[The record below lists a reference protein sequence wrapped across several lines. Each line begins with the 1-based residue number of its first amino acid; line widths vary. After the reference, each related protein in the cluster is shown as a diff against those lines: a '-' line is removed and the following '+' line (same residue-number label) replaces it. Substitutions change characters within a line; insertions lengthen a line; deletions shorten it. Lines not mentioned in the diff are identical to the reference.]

1 MKEMDI
7 ELRVERPEDYRET
20 ENLVREAFWNHY
32 SPGCSEHYLLHIM
45 RDCQE
50 FVPELNIVALHQDK
64 IVGNVVY
71 MKSRIEGDDGK
82 TYEVLSLGPIAV
94 LPEFQSSG
102 IGGRMLDYTKK
113 IARDMG
119 FRAVLL
125 CGDPDYY
132 SRHGFIPAE
141 KLGIRTADN
150 KYAAAL
156 QVCELYEGALSG
168 TGGRYYESSIYEVD
182 ETAVK
187 EFDKY
192 FPVKAIVT
200 GTSSQERFQ
209 ILCAMVK
216 DAD

>member
-1 MKEMDI
+1 
-7 ELRVERPEDYRET
+7 
-20 ENLVREAFWNHY
+20 
-32 SPGCSEHYLLHIM
+32 
-45 RDCQE
+45 
-50 FVPELNIVALHQDK
+50 
-64 IVGNVVY
+64 
-71 MKSRIEGDDGK
+71 
-82 TYEVLSLGPIAV
+82 
-94 LPEFQSSG
+94 
-102 IGGRMLDYTKK
+102 MLDYTKK

-150 KYAAAL
+150 KYAASL

-168 TGGRYYESSIYEVD
+168 IGGRYYENSIYEVD

-200 GTSSQERFQ
+200 GTPSQQRFQ